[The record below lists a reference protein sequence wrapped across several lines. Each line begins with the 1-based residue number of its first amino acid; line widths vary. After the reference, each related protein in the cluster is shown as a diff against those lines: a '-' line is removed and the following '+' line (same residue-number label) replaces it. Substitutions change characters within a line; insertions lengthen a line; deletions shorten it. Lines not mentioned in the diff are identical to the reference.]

1 MKGNFKTHLVYMV
14 RHVRDM
20 PWSEGI
26 YRHQNLLMNQI
37 ITKLVIKKCCFPI
50 QQNLSSTSDGS
61 HTFDTCHIF
70 KWWHMTKFGR
80 LQNLVLQIKSSLP
93 IAIKKELKINKYSFV
108 DKILKETNLPV
119 KVKRELKNKYF
130 LLSNSLMKETSY

>member
-1 MKGNFKTHLVYMV
+1 
-14 RHVRDM
+14 
-20 PWSEGI
+20 
-26 YRHQNLLMNQI
+26 
-37 ITKLVIKKCCFPI
+37 
-50 QQNLSSTSDGS
+50 
-61 HTFDTCHIF
+61 
-70 KWWHMTKFGR
+70 MTKFGR

-130 LLSNSLMKETSY
+130 LLSISLMKETSY